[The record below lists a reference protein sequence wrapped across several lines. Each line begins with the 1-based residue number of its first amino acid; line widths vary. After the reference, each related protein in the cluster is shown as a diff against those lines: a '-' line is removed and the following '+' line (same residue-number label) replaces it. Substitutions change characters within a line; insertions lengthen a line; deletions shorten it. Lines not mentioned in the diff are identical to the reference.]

1 MHSCSC
7 CMEDFLTHA
16 PCLKRRCCR
25 TGPLHRVRLQDPGD
39 KCCGAQPM
47 EQHRVPQDGL
57 RTSHCSHWSPCRWC
71 AYSLLCPRSLVV
83 ISALAH
89 QHAAPQTQFGLQGPV
104 KHCSSEA
111 SLAVAHAGSSSTSI
125 LTCWGTPANDYG
137 APITAYHLEVSPVPP
152 RQKSAPAWQRAY
164 SGIAT
169 TCEVPLFSPPCHLP
183 LHCLHCP

>member
-1 MHSCSC
+1 MYRCSC

-16 PCLKRRCCR
+16 PCLKCCCCR
-25 TGPLHRVRLQDPGD
+25 TGPFTEYGFKIRATNAAGHSPWSSIG
-39 KCCGAQPM
+39 C
-47 EQHRVPQDGL
+47 L
-57 RTSHCSHWSPCRWC
+57 RTASGPPTAPTGLHADGMLIP
-71 AYSLLCPRSLVV
+71 LICPRMLVV
-83 ISALAH
+83 ISTLAH
-89 QHAAPQTQFGLQGPV
+89 QRAAPPTQFWQQGLV
-104 KHCSSEA
+104 KHCFSEA
-111 SLAVAHAGSSSTSI
+111 LFPVAHAGSSSTSI

-169 TCEVPLFSPPCHLP
+169 TCEVSLFYAPCHLP